1 MPFELIF
8 KYSKLPA
15 RLITTYHYLH
25 VQLTRHFLSH
35 YYYVS
40 FHHFSHPLFIP
51 LSVSIHSI
59 SRQLD
64 ILLAFWSFFPNLKN
78 KEQNGK
84 ISKHAE
90 VFKGQN
96 HPLTSAVKLC
106 DSKTIQIRNSKLC
119 NFTKVVLKY
128 IQFF

>member
-1 MPFELIF
+1 MPFELIKKLF
-8 KYSKLPA
+8 KIASSSYYNLPLFTCTAHSPLSISLLLCKLP
-15 RLITTYHYLH
+15 
-25 VQLTRHFLSH
+25 S
-35 YYYVS
+35 
-40 FHHFSHPLFIP
+40 LFTPFIYT
-51 LSVSIHSI
+51 SVSEHTFHQPTVGYSFGV
-59 SRQLD
+59 LV
-64 ILLAFWSFFPNLKN
+64 FFPNLKN

-128 IQFF
+128 VQFF

>member
-1 MPFELIF
+1 MPFELI
-8 KYSKLPA
+8 KNYSKLPA
-15 RLITTYHYLH
+15 PLITTNHYLH
-25 VQLTRHFLSH
+25 VQLTRHFLSD
-35 YYYVS
+35 YYYVI

-64 ILLAFWSFFPNLKN
+64 ILLAFLSFFPNLKN

-106 DSKTIQIRNSKLC
+106 DSKTIQIKNSKLC

-128 IQFF
+128 VQFF